1 MSVRMLWSVKLAAM
15 GPHWGVTGS
24 QHRWT
29 PLWKGQMSKI
39 EWKVSYSFI
48 KWVKLDS
55 SRLMHVIDTPQGV
68 VKGGEKKRRD
78 EKWWGRER
86 EGHKTWEG
94 QRLRHSEGRW
104 RGGGGEEERGSWCWK
119 RESEKAFWCCSDAMM
134 ACTDTKKRVWKWHT
148 RYMVRYH
155 TTEI

>member
-1 MSVRMLWSVKLAAM
+1 MLWSVKLAAM

-86 EGHKTWEG
+86 ERHKTWEG

-104 RGGGGEEERGSWCWK
+104 RGGGGRGRERELMLKKGIWKGFLMSFRCYDGLYRHQKTCVKMTYTIHGSL
-119 RESEKAFWCCSDAMM
+119 SHYGNI
-134 ACTDTKKRVWKWHT
+134 T
-148 RYMVRYH
+148 
-155 TTEI
+155 

>member
-78 EKWWGRER
+78 EKWWERGIRHERDRGWDTAREDD
-86 EGHKTWEG
+86 
-94 QRLRHSEGRW
+94 
-104 RGGGGEEERGSWCWK
+104 GGEERGSWCWK

-155 TTEI
+155 TTGI